1 MYVFTRKCGRPIC
14 HIYNSGGTQTCN
26 FSDCFFT
33 FRLWLLIRPK
43 NFGFNFSIFRNYWK
57 SRQPAILEDL
67 FPGIFV
73 PFDCAAGISEIFGWM
88 VRISEV
94 QQFLDF
100 FSENSVP
107 FASISKVP
115 ELLIE

>member
-1 MYVFTRKCGRPIC
+1 
-14 HIYNSGGTQTCN
+14 
-26 FSDCFFT
+26 
-33 FRLWLLIRPK
+33 
-43 NFGFNFSIFRNYWK
+43 
-57 SRQPAILEDL
+57 LEDL

-100 FSENSVP
+100 FPENSVP

>member
-1 MYVFTRKCGRPIC
+1 
-14 HIYNSGGTQTCN
+14 
-26 FSDCFFT
+26 
-33 FRLWLLIRPK
+33 
-43 NFGFNFSIFRNYWK
+43 
-57 SRQPAILEDL
+57 LEDL